1 MPRLTGLPPE
11 LLREILWHVDNDAAE
26 EREYADHGHPGLC
39 ALALTGGR
47 LAEAAT
53 ALLYE
58 KITIE
63 RNGDDA
69 KDAQRLVLL
78 NRSCRANPK
87 LVHRICSAEL
97 RWSHHVDET
106 PHYDEFLAHLARGNT
121 LVSLDSEL
129 SFLNGLL
136 PTDPVA
142 AGANPLP
149 ALYEWQPG
157 GFAVLRELS
166 VELNHAED
174 QARVPVASLVRL
186 CEMPALRE
194 ITLCAPAA
202 VDHDDFDDY
211 GSDVGDKRLPT
222 IGLTEL
228 CFGYGRP
235 VSATLLRQVLPRSPV
250 LQTLQMGLPGAAI
263 EVNRKFCDYAS
274 SGGYDLRGPVLSPR
288 SIGRLLAPVA
298 ASLEQLTLHAE
309 NVGLPARH
317 DGSQIDLTAFTRLRQ
332 LEITACLLFGD
343 GSGAVASGGAGG
355 GNSDDIWRRLPPAL
369 ENLTIHFDGDLGLFW
384 SMTEMRSHLRA
395 GTFES
400 QLWDRRLCDD
410 GGENDG
416 LRWLAELLRRHT
428 SGELP
433 GNQLRAITL
442 EEREV
447 YGRDRN
453 WALVTWRQ
461 PGGDR
466 LRHLARAAAVDL
478 EISLRVPRS
487 FQSEEFEAVE
497 KARYYGEPG
506 TVWYPGGSGDLGDLG
521 DNPNSPDSHV
531 TSPESS
537 TGSSPSSDG
546 MD

>member
-106 PHYDEFLAHLARGNT
+106 PHYDEFLAHLA
-121 LVSLDSEL
+121 
-129 SFLNGLL
+129 
-136 PTDPVA
+136 P
-142 AGANPLP
+142 GANPLP

-355 GNSDDIWRRLPPAL
+355 
-369 ENLTIHFDGDLGLFW
+369 LFW

-487 FQSEEFEAVE
+487 FQSEEFEVVE

-506 TVWYPGGSGDLGDLG
+506 TVWYPGGSGDLGDLGDLG